1 MGYLIGIVMLALSI
15 VGGCSG
21 AGSPAAERER
31 IANVDRSGLVN
42 LVVGGGCFWC
52 LEAAYEIVPG
62 VKDVESGYA
71 GGSRQNPSYEQVTG
85 GLSGHAE
92 VVRIWYDPA
101 QVGLKSLFDLF
112 FTIHDPTTE
121 DRQGADIGPQY
132 RSIVLYQGDEQRAA
146 ATEAIAAAAAK
157 YRDPVVTELKR
168 LDTFWV
174 AEEYHQDFFRKNPD
188 YGYCRIVVA
197 PKVKKAESFVEK
209 LGQ

>member
-1 MGYLIGIVMLALSI
+1 MAVVTLGA
-15 VGGCSG
+15 CS
-21 AGSPAAERER
+21 ATGSPAADQER
-31 IANVDRSGLVN
+31 IAKVDRNGLSN

-52 LEAAYEIVPG
+52 LEAAFEIVPG

-71 GGSRQNPSYEQVTG
+71 GGSRQNPSYEQVTS
-85 GLSGHAE
+85 GLTGHAE

-101 QVGLKSLFDLF
+101 QVGIEELFELF

-132 RSIVLYQGDEQRAA
+132 RSVVLYQGDGQRAA
-146 ATEAIAAAAAK
+146 AAEAIVAAAAK
-157 YRDPVVTELKR
+157 YRDPVVTELKA

-197 PKVKKAESFVEK
+197 PKVRKAESFVEK

>member
-1 MGYLIGIVMLALSI
+1 MITVATLGA
-15 VGGCSG
+15 CS
-21 AGSPAAERER
+21 ATGSPAADQER
-31 IANVDRSGLVN
+31 IAKVDRSGLAN

-52 LEAAYEIVPG
+52 LEAAFEIVPG

-71 GGSRQNPSYEQVTG
+71 GGSRQNPSYEQVTS
-85 GLSGHAE
+85 GLTGHAE

-101 QVGLKSLFDLF
+101 QVGLKELFELF

-132 RSIVLYQGDEQRAA
+132 RSIILYQGDEQRAA
-146 ATEAIAAAAAK
+146 AAGAIAAAATE
-157 YRDPVVTELKR
+157 YRDPVVTELKA

-174 AEEYHQDFFRKNPD
+174 AEEYHQDFFRKNPN
-188 YGYCRIVVA
+188 YGYCQIVVA
-197 PKVKKAESFVEK
+197 PKVRKAESFVEK

>member
-1 MGYLIGIVMLALSI
+1 MITVATLGA
-15 VGGCSG
+15 CS
-21 AGSPAAERER
+21 ATGSPAADQER
-31 IANVDRSGLVN
+31 IAKVDRSGLAN

-52 LEAAYEIVPG
+52 LEAAFEIVPG

-71 GGSRQNPSYEQVTG
+71 GGSRQNPSYEQVTS
-85 GLSGHAE
+85 GLTGHAE

-101 QVGLKSLFDLF
+101 QVGLKELFELF

-146 ATEAIAAAAAK
+146 AAGAIAAAATE
-157 YRDPVVTELKR
+157 YRDPVVTELKA

-174 AEEYHQDFFRKNPD
+174 AEEYHQDFFRKNPN
-188 YGYCRIVVA
+188 YGYCQIVVA
-197 PKVKKAESFVEK
+197 PKVRKAESFVEK